1 MIEKTYLDFTVSKN
15 VLLKEALSLIE
26 KGLFKI
32 LFVLENDIII
42 GSISDGDIRRWII
55 SNGSISST
63 VEKICNKSPIKLRN
77 GYNLNDVRKIMTEN
91 SIFVIPIVD
100 EKDKVLD
107 FLTHNDVFGENQKQV
122 YNKFEAP
129 IVIMAGGKG
138 TRLEPFTNILPKA
151 LIPFGEKPIIEIIM
165 DRFSKYGCTDFR
177 ISVNSKARIIKAY
190 FEEHE
195 TISAIKYID
204 EDKPLGTAGALQFLK
219 NKIEVPFF
227 VSNCDILID
236 SDYSEIY
243 EFHKK
248 GNYDITLVSAIRQYN
263 IPYGVCEL
271 NENGDFNRIKEKPGF
286 DFLVNTGLYVLNSD
300 VVEEIP
306 SNTFFHI
313 THLIEKIKSKGGNIG
328 VYPVSED
335 SWKDIGQWKEYNSSL
350 QKFNKD

>member
-1 MIEKTYLDFTVSKN
+1 MLNNKN
-15 VLLKEALSLIE
+15 LIINKDTSVKEALKIIEEGSL
-26 KGLFKI
+26 KI
-32 LFVLENDIII
+32 AFVISDDHTIF

-55 SNGSISST
+55 SNGSISGSAG
-63 VEKICNKSPIKLRN
+63 EICNKSAIKLRK
-77 GYNLNDVRKIMTEN
+77 GYNLNNVKKIMTEKLI
-91 SIFVIPIVD
+91 SVIPIVD
-100 EKDKVLD
+100 EKNKILH
-107 FLTHNDVFGENQKQV
+107 FLTYSDIFGEKLKQD
-122 YNKFEAP
+122 YNKIDAP
-129 IVIMAGGKG
+129 VIIMAGGKG

-151 LIPFGEKPIIEIIM
+151 LIPFGQKPIIEIII
-165 DRFSKYGCTDFR
+165 DRFMKYGCSDFR
-177 ISVNSKARIIKAY
+177 ISVNSKGRIIKAY

-195 TISAIKYID
+195 TNLKIEYID

-236 SDYSEIY
+236 ADYSDIY

-271 NENGDFNRIKEKPGF
+271 NKNGDFTRIKEKPKYE
-286 DFLVNTGLYVLNSD
+286 FLVNTGLYVLSTGVID
-300 VVEEIP
+300 EIP

-328 VYPVSED
+328 VYPISED
-335 SWKDIGQWKEYNSSL
+335 SWKDIGQWKEYNNSL
-350 QKFNKD
+350 EKFNRD

>member
-1 MIEKTYLDFTVSKN
+1 
-15 VLLKEALSLIE
+15 
-26 KGLFKI
+26 
-32 LFVLENDIII
+32 
-42 GSISDGDIRRWII
+42 
-55 SNGSISST
+55 
-63 VEKICNKSPIKLRN
+63 
-77 GYNLNDVRKIMTEN
+77 MTEKLI
-91 SIFVIPIVD
+91 SVIPIVD
-100 EKDKVLD
+100 EKNKILH
-107 FLTHNDVFGENQKQV
+107 FLTYSDIFGEKLKQD
-122 YNKFEAP
+122 YNKIDAP
-129 IVIMAGGKG
+129 VIIMAGGKG

-151 LIPFGEKPIIEIIM
+151 LIPFGQKPIIEIII
-165 DRFSKYGCTDFR
+165 DRFMKYGCSDFR

-195 TISAIKYID
+195 TNLKIEYID

-236 SDYSEIY
+236 ADYSDIY

-271 NENGDFNRIKEKPGF
+271 NKNGDFTRIKEKPKF
-286 DFLVNTGLYVLNSD
+286 EFLVNTGLYVLSTGVID
-300 VVEEIP
+300 EIP

-328 VYPVSED
+328 VYPISED
-335 SWKDIGQWKEYNSSL
+335 SWKDIGQWKEYNNSL
-350 QKFNKD
+350 EKFNRD